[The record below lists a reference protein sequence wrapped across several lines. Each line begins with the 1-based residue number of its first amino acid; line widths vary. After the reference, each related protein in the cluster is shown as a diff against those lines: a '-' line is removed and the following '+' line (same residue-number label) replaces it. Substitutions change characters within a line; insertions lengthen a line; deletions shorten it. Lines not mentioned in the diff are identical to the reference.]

1 MKSLTATLLKKS
13 VLAQWHKRWKDKKV
27 NKKEQFGDELL
38 FLRLGLISV
47 NLFFVARLRGGCFCK
62 YFFNLVS
69 FFLGFFYRILFR
81 LVLEKKEFVQRLEQ
95 RVFAMEYA
103 NHFP

>member
-13 VLAQWHKRWKDKKV
+13 VLAQWHKRGRIKKST
-27 NKKEQFGDELL
+27 KKSNSCDELL
-38 FLRLGLISV
+38 FLRLDLIFV

-69 FFLGFFYRILFR
+69 FFHGFYRILFR
-81 LVLEKKEFVQRLEQ
+81 LVLEK
-95 RVFAMEYA
+95 
-103 NHFP
+103 

>member
-38 FLRLGLISV
+38 FLRLGLIFV
-47 NLFFVARLRGGCFCK
+47 NLFFVARLR
-62 YFFNLVS
+62 
-69 FFLGFFYRILFR
+69 
-81 LVLEKKEFVQRLEQ
+81 
-95 RVFAMEYA
+95 
-103 NHFP
+103 